1 MSDRIDLDKPQ
12 WDNRT
17 FYGRLRYFAWVTDP
31 RTCLTPTAKL
41 YEAKDLI
48 EKYKKG
54 EEPAGLSHQQIRNA
68 QQLTLSAF
76 HPDSGELQNF
86 VGRMSFQVP
95 GGMLLIGCMI
105 SFYKTTSAVVFWQW
119 ANQSFNALVNY
130 TNRNAA
136 SDISKKQLAVAYVSS
151 TTCALVAAL
160 GLKTFLA
167 RRASGLMQRFV
178 PFAAVAAANMA
189 NIPLMRQS
197 EILNGITVYDEN
209 KNSVTT
215 SKYAAMK
222 GISQVTLSRII
233 MAAPSMLL
241 LPVIFER
248 IEKYRWMQRIKFLN
262 APMQVLGA
270 GALLLFMTPTACA
283 LFPQQC
289 SINGSKLSI
298 LDGKNLEELKQ
309 KHGENIPETLYFNK
323 GL

>member
-1 MSDRIDLDKPQ
+1 MSERIDLDQPR
-12 WDNRT
+12 WDLRT

-31 RTCLTPTAKL
+31 RTCLTPTSKL
-41 YEAKDLI
+41 YEAKDLV
-48 EKYKKG
+48 EKYRRKQ
-54 EEPAGLSHQQIRNA
+54 EPAGITHEQIRNA

-76 HPDSGELQNF
+76 HPDSGALQNF
-86 VGRMSFQVP
+86 IGRMSFQVP

-136 SDISKKQLAVAYVSS
+136 SDISQKRLAVAYVSS

-160 GLKTFLA
+160 GLKTYLA

-178 PFAAVAAANMA
+178 PFAAVAAANIV

-197 EILNGITVYDEN
+197 EILDGITVYDEN
-209 KNSVTT
+209 KNPVTT
-215 SKYAAMK
+215 SKYAAVK
-222 GISQVTLSRII
+222 GISQVVFSRIV
-233 MAAPSMLL
+233 MAAPSMTV
-241 LPVIFER
+241 LPLIFEH
-248 IEKYRWMQRIKFLN
+248 IEKYRWMQRMKILN
-262 APMQVLGA
+262 APMQVLAA
-270 GALLLFMTPTACA
+270 GAFLLFMTPTACA

-289 SINGSKLSI
+289 SIHHSRMSI
-298 LDGKNLEELKQ
+298 LDKKNLEELKE
-309 KHGENIPETLYFNK
+309 KYGENIPETLYFNK